1 MFRHAALLGILAS
14 SLAFSGVTAVR
25 VSERSD
31 VLNGESFGNAG
42 PYERI
47 IATVHYAVDAKLPA
61 NTIIRDLHFAPRNE
75 VGLVEFTADLY
86 VLKPRD
92 PALGNGA
99 VLLEI
104 NNRGGKALLNRFQ
117 YGAGT
122 TDPRTAADFGDRL
135 LMNQGFTLA
144 WVGWQF
150 DVPSK
155 DGRMAVHAPVI
166 TEDGKTI
173 TGLVRSEFVPDKQ
186 VTSFNLGDR
195 DHISYEVVDPSAAAN
210 VLTVRPERD
219 APRKTIPHSAWQFDG
234 KGGVTM
240 AAGFEPGL
248 IYEVVYTAKNPSV
261 VGLGPAAV
269 RDFISYLKYG
279 APSSAI
285 NILGDQPRF
294 LKYAL
299 GFGISQSGRFLRK
312 FLYDGLNQDEQGRRV
327 FDGVWADVA
336 GAGRGS
342 FNHRFAQPSRDAQP
356 FANFF
361 YPTDVFPFTDL
372 DETDGGV
379 TDGLLKS
386 VRQMPKIFY
395 TNGSYEY
402 WGRAASLIHTS
413 PDGLHDAP
421 LAPQTRIYFLAGAQH
436 GPGAWPPQ
444 AGDRRYTGNPNDQRP
459 LDRALL
465 MRLLEWV
472 KEDKQPPSSQ
482 IPLLA
487 KQQLVAPSKTAF
499 PSLAGV
505 TLPEHYVEAFRLDFG
520 PAFKTNGIVVN
531 EPPVVA
537 KPFPTLVPEVDTDG
551 NEIAGVH
558 MPEVRVPLG
567 TYTGW
572 NFRAPALGAPGQSYA
587 FAGSWFPFAKTKADR
602 ESAKDPRPSIAER
615 YTSRE
620 DYLAK
625 IEAAAHGLVTQ
636 GFLLDADIPRVMER
650 SGKEWDY
657 VMSK

>member
-1 MFRHAALLGILAS
+1 MFRHATLLGILAS
-14 SLAFSGVTAVR
+14 SLAFSSVTAVR

-31 VLNGESFGNAG
+31 VLNGESFGKAG

-47 IATVHYAVDAKLPA
+47 IASVHYAVDPKLPA
-61 NTIIRDLHFAPRNE
+61 NAIIRDIQFAPRSDA
-75 VGLVEFTADLY
+75 GLVEFTADLY

-99 VLLEI
+99 ILLEI
-104 NNRGGKALLNRFQ
+104 NNRGGKAMLSRFQ
-117 YGAGT
+117 YGGGT

-135 LMNQGFTLA
+135 LMNQGFTLV

-166 TEDGKTI
+166 TDNGKTI
-173 TGLVRSEFVPDKQ
+173 TGLVRSEFVPDKR
-186 VTSFNLGDR
+186 VTGFNLGDR
-195 DHISYEVVDPSAAAN
+195 DHISYEVADPNNAAN

-219 APRKTIPHSAWQFDG
+219 APRKTIPHSNWQFDG

-279 APSSAI
+279 TPSSGI
-285 NILGDQPRF
+285 NVLGDQPGF
-294 LKYAL
+294 LKHAI

-312 FLYDGLNQDEQGRRV
+312 FLYDGFNQDEQGRRV

-356 FANFF
+356 FANFL
-361 YPTDVFPFTDL
+361 YPTDIFPFTDL
-372 DETDGGV
+372 DETDGAV
-379 TDGLLKS
+379 TDGLLKN
-386 VRQMPKIFY
+386 VKQMPKIFY

-402 WGRAASLIHTS
+402 WGRAASLIHTT

-436 GPGAWPPQ
+436 GPGSWPPQ

-459 LDRALL
+459 LERALL
-465 MRLLEWV
+465 MRLLEWM
-472 KEDKQPPSSQ
+472 KEGKEPPASQ

-499 PSLAGV
+499 PHLAGV
-505 TLPEHYVEAFRLDFG
+505 TLPKHYVESFHLDFG
-520 PAFKTNGIVVN
+520 SAFKTNGIVAN
-531 EPPVVA
+531 EPPVVGKA
-537 KPFPTLVPEVDTDG
+537 FPTLVPQVDSDG

-572 NFRAPALGAPGQSYA
+572 NFRAPSIGAPEQSYA

-602 ESAKDPRPSIAER
+602 TRTKDPRPSIAER

-625 IEAAAHGLVTQ
+625 IEAAARDLVAR
-636 GFLLDADIPRVMER
+636 GFLLETDIQRVVER

-657 VMSK
+657 LMSK

>member
-1 MFRHAALLGILAS
+1 MLRHSALLGFLAS
-14 SLAFSGVTAVR
+14 SLAFCAVTAVR

-31 VLNGESFGNAG
+31 VLDGETSGKAG

-47 IATVHYAVDAKLPA
+47 IATVHYAVDPKLPA
-61 NTIIRDLHFAPRNE
+61 NAIIRDIQYAPTNDA
-75 VGLVEFTADLY
+75 GLVEFTADLY

-92 PALGNGA
+92 PARGNGA

-104 NNRGGKALLNRFQ
+104 NNRGGKAMLNRFQ
-117 YGAGT
+117 YGAAT

-135 LMNQGFTLA
+135 LMERGFTLV

-155 DGRMAVHAPVI
+155 NGRMALHAPVI
-166 TEDGKTI
+166 TDHGKTI
-173 TGLVRSEFVPDKQ
+173 TGRVRSEFVPDRR

-195 DHISYEVVDPSAAAN
+195 DHISYEAADANDPAN
-210 VLTVRPERD
+210 VLTVRPTRD
-219 APRKTIPHSAWQFDG
+219 TARKTIPRSAWQFDG
-234 KGGVTM
+234 AGGVTM

-248 IYEVVYTAKNPSV
+248 IYEVVYTAKNPTV

-269 RDFISYLKYG
+269 RDFISYVKYG
-279 APSSAI
+279 TPASGI
-285 NILGDQPRF
+285 NVLGDEPRF

-312 FLYDGLNQDEQGRRV
+312 FLYDGFNADEKGRRV
-327 FDGVWADVA
+327 FDGMWADVA

-379 TDGLLKS
+379 TDGLLDH

-402 WGRAASLIHTS
+402 WGRAASLIHTT

-421 LAPQTRIYFLAGAQH
+421 PAPQTRIYFIAGAQH
-436 GPGAWPPQ
+436 GPGAWPPT
-444 AGDRRYTGNPNDQRP
+444 AGDRRYMGNPNDQRP
-459 LDRALL
+459 LERALL

-472 KEDKQPPSSQ
+472 KESKEPPPSQ

-487 KQQLVAPSKTAF
+487 KQQLVSPAKLSFPVPGVAPPK
-499 PSLAGV
+499 
-505 TLPEHYVEAFRLDFG
+505 HYVEAFRIDFG
-520 PAFKTNGIVVN
+520 PDFEKSGIVTK
-531 EPPVVA
+531 EPA
-537 KPFPTLVPEVDTDG
+537 ALGKPYPTLVPQVDASG

-572 NFRAPALGAPGQSYA
+572 NFRAASLGAPEQSYA
-587 FAGSWFPFAKTKADR
+587 FAGSWFPFARTKAER
-602 ESAKDPRPSIAER
+602 ERAKDRRPSIAER
-615 YTSRE
+615 YANRE
-620 DYLAK
+620 EYLAK
-625 IEAAAHGLVTQ
+625 VGAAARELAGQ
-636 GFLLDADIPRVMER
+636 GFLLEVDVPRILER